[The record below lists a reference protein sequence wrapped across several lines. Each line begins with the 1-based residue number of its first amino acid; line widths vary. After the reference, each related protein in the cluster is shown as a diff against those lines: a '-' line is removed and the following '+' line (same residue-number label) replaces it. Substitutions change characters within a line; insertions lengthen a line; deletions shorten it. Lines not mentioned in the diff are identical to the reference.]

1 MLHVCY
7 TYPVS
12 RMTFTDEYRACIW
25 TSLNWRVT
33 LYKCF
38 VITLIVKRY
47 GKILV
52 HLTCHLMTIL
62 LKVTLSWLALF
73 QS

>member
-1 MLHVCY
+1 MLYVCY

-12 RMTFTDEYRACIW
+12 RMTYTDEYRACIW

-38 VITLIVKRY
+38 VITIIY
-47 GKILV
+47 IYIAHIYDYIL
-52 HLTCHLMTIL
+52 
-62 LKVTLSWLALF
+62 KYK
-73 QS
+73 

>member
-1 MLHVCY
+1 MLYVCY

-12 RMTFTDEYRACIW
+12 MMTYTDGYRACIW

-47 GKILV
+47 GKKLV
-52 HLTCHLMTIL
+52 HLMTIL
-62 LKVTLSWLALF
+62 LKVILSWLALL

>member
-1 MLHVCY
+1 MLNECY

-12 RMTFTDEYRACIW
+12 RVTYTDEYRACIW

-38 VITLIVKRY
+38 VISYIVKRY
-47 GKILV
+47 GKKLV
-52 HLTCHLMTIL
+52 LVL
-62 LKVTLSWLALF
+62 
-73 QS
+73 